1 MSVLDPKKTYQNLK
15 KKGFVDSTT
24 KSVDHK
30 RIEFFYNEKFVLSTK
45 ISHNS
50 KDLDNYLI
58 KQMSVQCHL
67 DKNDFMDLAKCP
79 MSKDEFIQILAQQ
92 GLLD

>member
-30 RIEFFYNEKFVLSTK
+30 RIEFFYNDKFVLSTK
-45 ISHNS
+45 ISHNNS
-50 KDLDNYLI
+50 DLDNYLI
-58 KQMSVQCHL
+58 KQMSVQCRL
-67 DKNDFMDLAKCP
+67 NKNDFVDLAKCP
-79 MSKDEFIQILAQQ
+79 LSKEDYIQLLDEQ
-92 GLLD
+92 GLLE